1 MTVIAQGSSALVV
14 AANPRAAFVAA
25 GAQGIPGPGL
35 NILGYYATLPLLI
48 VAHPAGAPGD
58 AYAVGTSVYYWGGTA
73 WLTNGQIHVPLLEVS
88 GPLDLELVMDDG
100 VPGPGWP
107 VCVSRANGHGR
118 LARADS
124 YALSFVAGLSK
135 AAATPGFVCAL
146 EQFRLDLGDWTE
158 AAGTPALA
166 QGAPY
171 FLGPAGGLAA
181 VPDLTAAAVALVGTA
196 ASPSAL
202 RLAST
207 PPILL

>member
-1 MTVIAQGSSALVV
+1 MTVIAQGNSAVVV
-14 AANPRAAFVAA
+14 ARPAHASLLAA

-35 NILGYYATLPLLI
+35 NVLGYYATLPLLMA
-48 VAHPAGAPGD
+48 AHPAGTPGD
-58 AYAVGTSVYYWGGTA
+58 AYAVGTGVYYWGGTA
-73 WLTNGQIHVPLLEVS
+73 WLTNAHLYVPLLEVS
-88 GPLDLELVMDDG
+88 GPLDLELVMDDA

-107 VCVSRANGHGR
+107 IAVSRANGHGR

-135 AAATPGFVCAL
+135 AATAPGFVCT
-146 EQFRLDLGDWTE
+146 LDGVAATLGDWT
-158 AAGTPALA
+158 AVAGTPALA

-181 VPDLTAAAVALVGTA
+181 VPDLTAAAVALAGTA
-196 ASPSAL
+196 ASPTAL
-202 RLAST
+202 KILIQ